1 MGYFLLLIESLTFA
15 LLLTATVLACGGR
28 PHRNWLRLALGL
40 PVTLALAFAYTAL
53 TVGAAFLQF
62 SGTSRRWF
70 YPMLALT
77 VAYLVGAVW
86 IWVRALRAV
95 GDEPRRAAAAAWP
108 CGKLAIA
115 LGIVAALHAMTLW
128 NMDLAARQ
136 QLASLRTEAG
146 ALALSVTPPRIA
158 DRDNAALVY
167 QQAFE
172 AMGRYDDDSQAVPG
186 AWEWE
191 PPWKKAWEERWTRWD
206 ETGGPALDPRDA
218 ELRRFL
224 SRQAAALTLFR
235 QAAARSGCY
244 FDRDYGRPTLAMR
257 LPELLLLRQGAR
269 LLALDAICSAA
280 DKNHQR
286 AIADIHAMFGMA
298 EHVRSES
305 LLISMLVAMVVDR
318 LAIDSLQIVLAST
331 DVPARELPAQWGSG
345 DVSYR
350 TSFGR
355 ALRMEEAL
363 RLATFAQVGEGQ
375 YGLAEIAAA
384 ADGGR
389 SQTESARS
397 TMAWGY
403 RIFLLAEDLAA
414 HTRFTTDVDTMAHL
428 PYWKARDCLREVEG
442 QMQSHPGGLMTSM
455 LAPALSRVVENVA
468 VADARRAAARVG
480 LALYRYRAQ
489 HGRFPEKAADL
500 APEFIAGVPADPFDG
515 KPLRVKQ
522 TVHGATVYS
531 VGAEVIERPGEPW
544 VDINK
549 KHRDVAFTVPARVAA
564 KK

>member
-1 MGYFLLLIESLTFA
+1 MGYFLLVIESLTFA
-15 LLLTATVLACGGR
+15 LLLMATVLACVGR
-28 PHRNWLRLALGL
+28 FRRGWLRLALGL
-40 PVTLALAFAYTAL
+40 PVTLALASAYTAL
-53 TVGAAFLQF
+53 TIGAAFLQS
-62 SGTSRRWF
+62 SGTSERWF
-70 YPMLALT
+70 YPTLALT
-77 VAYLVGAVW
+77 IAFLGGSVW
-86 IWVRALRAV
+86 IWVRALRRV

-108 CGKLAIA
+108 RGKLAIA
-115 LGIVAALHAMTLW
+115 LGVVAALHAMTLW

-172 AMGRYDDDSQAVPG
+172 AMGRYDDNQAATG

-191 PPWKKAWEERWTRWD
+191 PTLKKAWEERWTRWD
-206 ETGGPALDPRDA
+206 EMGGPALDTRDA

-286 AIADIHAMFGMA
+286 AIADINAMFGMA

-305 LLISMLVAMVVDR
+305 LLISMLVAMVVER
-318 LAIDSLQIVLAST
+318 LAIDSLQFVLASA
-331 DVPARELPAQWGSG
+331 DVPAAELPAQWGSG

-350 TSFGR
+350 TSLAR

-375 YGLAEIAAA
+375 FGLAEIAAA
-384 ADGGR
+384 AEGG
-389 SQTESARS
+389 SPQTESARS

-414 HTRFTTDVDTMAHL
+414 HARFTTDVETMAHL
-428 PYWKARDCLREVEG
+428 PYWQARDRLRELEG
-442 QMQSHPGGLMTSM
+442 QMQKHPGGLMTSM
-455 LAPALSRVVENVA
+455 LAPTLSRVVENVA

-500 APEFIAGVPADPFDG
+500 APEFIAVVPADPFDG

-531 VGAEVIERPGEPW
+531 VGAEVIDTPGEPW

-549 KHRDVAFTVPARVAA
+549 KHRDVAFTVPATQPA